1 MPGPDGGSEVV
12 VGLELPALVKHVG
25 QRRIDAY
32 SGVRPHS
39 IHTDEDWAR
48 RQGFRAPLAQGM
60 MSTAYVSEL
69 LVGLLGTGFVEGGR
83 IDVTFLAPVFAG
95 DTLTV
100 RGVVSDV
107 VQERT
112 AEDATAEHG
121 AAEDGGLVRVVVAVR
136 ATNAEDRLT
145 MAGTASGL

>member
-1 MPGPDGGSEVV
+1 MPGPDGRSGVV
-12 VGLELPALVKHVG
+12 VGLQLPALVKHVS

-48 RQGFRAPLAQGM
+48 RKGFRAPLAQGM

-69 LVGLLGTGFVEGGR
+69 MVGLLGTGFVEGGR

-100 RGVVSDV
+100 RGVVSDL
-107 VQERT
+107 
-112 AEDATAEHG
+112 A
-121 AAEDGGLVRVVVAVR
+121 AAEAADGGSGAVRVVVSVR
-136 ATNAEDRLT
+136 ATNQ
-145 MAGTASGL
+145 